1 MSTAIY
7 YHSPDLPW
15 TVSREDSER
24 FQRTLVTIAVIVL
37 TLSIAVPY
45 LPVFKQEK
53 PLEMEVPERYAR
65 LIMERK
71 APPPPPPPPPKQI
84 EKPQPKPEPQVK
96 KEVKPKKQPKV
107 AKQKPRPE
115 TQKRAAA
122 REKAAR
128 SGLLAFSS
136 EIASLQENAAVASI
150 KKTQT
155 VASAGRKA
163 RTERAI
169 LTSNVARGSKGIE
182 TAHLSRDTGT
192 TQLAT
197 RQTTRVEQALVD
209 DLQRPPARKRDGGL
223 PLRSDESIQLVFDRN
238 KGKLYSLYNRAL
250 RKDSTLKGKVVLRL
264 TILPSGRVSAI
275 EIVSSDL
282 AAPRLERKLKA
293 RIRMFDFGPAEVA
306 ETTITYPID
315 FFPV

>member
-1 MSTAIY
+1 MSTAIH

-24 FQRTLVTIAVIVL
+24 FQRTLAAIAGVVL

-71 APPPPPPPPPKQI
+71 APPPPPPPPKQI
-84 EKPQPKPEPQVK
+84 EKPEPKPEPQVK
-96 KEVKPKKQPKV
+96 KKVKPKKQPKV
-107 AKQKPRPE
+107 AKQKPRTE

-155 VASAGRKA
+155 VAGAGRKA

-182 TAHLSRDTGT
+182 TARLSRDTGT

-209 DLQRPPARKRDGGL
+209 DLQRESARRRDGGL

-264 TILPSGRVSAI
+264 TILPSGKVSAI